1 MQEHKRTRTVF
12 VILVALIIVA
22 ALWRV
27 LSYEPGARTKAVK
40 KGNQSAVSTAQEMLR
55 PSSKYDEL
63 IGDTTP
69 VSAPKPSRTAQ
80 TEGPAYPSNQ
90 PIFITEKQPYR
101 EQAYAQPARQ
111 PYPARRTR
119 AENGR
124 VVNTNFYAPDR
135 GTKPQRVSAPAAN
148 YTRTGGAAQPAV
160 NWKNSTAMQEERA
173 GRILAPFMRTNR
185 KDRERMNAQWNKLS
199 AAIDRAVFQALMPK
213 SKKEAMIEKYA
224 AKPSQTAAD
233 PVLQSSGL
241 TGTFAPVGQALAAQK
256 QEIVKSFGSTFGGGA
271 AQQASRLMDAFA
283 SELGAALN
291 TPGITQEQA
300 AKRVQEISKKYQ
312 QKMNDLA
319 DKNQYDKFVA
329 DRQAQDNEQKAALHN
344 LYPDGPVSEQINTYI
359 DTASQKVQEL
369 VKRTDLSPDEQSAQ
383 YAQIEQE
390 KRDGIQNAILQS
402 GQSLNPFYNW
412 EQKQAQEDLAKLK
425 EKIENGEV
433 ESVARVATPKETST
447 MKENVKAQRQGLEKG
462 LLADPRFGQEAVEE
476 VAPILDNYEN
486 QLNQLY
492 TTELSPDERREKEVE
507 LLKNVNRG
515 LLQKRMEQVQRMN
528 IPDAQKQQALDEIQ
542 KAYDNIK

>member
-1 MQEHKRTRTVF
+1 MQEHQRTRSVF
-12 VILVALIIVA
+12 VILAALIIGV

-27 LSYEPGARTKAVK
+27 LSYEPGARTKVAK
-40 KGNQSAVSTAQEMLR
+40 EEKQSVSAAQET
-55 PSSKYDEL
+55 PKPVSKYDEL
-63 IGDTTP
+63 IGEKTP
-69 VSAPKPSRTAQ
+69 AFTVKPTRAAQ
-80 TEGPAYPSNQ
+80 TDAPVYPSNQ
-90 PIFITEKQPYR
+90 PVFITEKQPYR
-101 EQAYAQPARQ
+101 EQAYAQAPRQ
-111 PYPARRTR
+111 PYPTRRNNN
-119 AENGR
+119 AGNGR

-135 GTKPQRVSAPAAN
+135 GEKPQRVSAPAAN
-148 YTRTGGAAQPAV
+148 YTRTGGAAQPSV
-160 NWKNSTAMQEERA
+160 NWKNSAAVQEERA

-224 AKPSQTAAD
+224 AKPSQTASD

-241 TGTFAPVGQALAAQK
+241 TGAFAPVGQAVSAQK
-256 QEIVKSFGSTFGGGA
+256 QEIVKSFGSTFGVGA
-271 AQQASRLMDAFA
+271 AHQAGRLMDAFA
-283 SELGAALN
+283 SELGSALN

-329 DRQAQDNEQKAALHN
+329 DRQAQDNAQKEALHN
-344 LYPDGPVSEQINTYI
+344 LYPDGQVSEQINTFI
-359 DTASQKVQEL
+359 DTASQKVQQL
-369 VKRTDLSPDEQSAQ
+369 IKRTDLSPDEQSAQ

-390 KRDGIQNAILQS
+390 KRDGIQNAILKS

-462 LLADPRFGQEAVEE
+462 LLADPRFGQAAVEE
-476 VAPILDNYEN
+476 VTPILDNYEN

-515 LLQKRMEQVQRMN
+515 LLQKRMEQVQRMD